1 MANHD
6 KMRIWESWLH
16 SEAFL
21 LPTVRV
27 CRRWPVRESRPVVE
41 KLQGKEA
48 LLTCERVPWTEHLL
62 RAKTLWAGL
71 VKSCDPF
78 DVLADLYIN
87 RNGAAMVDSIFFS
100 AWLPRSLMH
109 FSQWPW
115 VELQLCLEPSAVV
128 KQWSPRRGPGLLF
141 SCLWCLRARWWDFSF
156 KESDSVSFSAFWL
169 MYSRLSLYVSFQDLC
184 LACEKTHG

>member
-1 MANHD
+1 MTSGRESHEGGALPVTCHHRATFISCLKSVQLRSYPFFHFFSMSPSMANHD

-87 RNGAAMVDSIFFS
+87 RNGAAMVDSIFQLGCPGHWCTFS
-100 AWLPRSLMH
+100 SDLGWNCSCAWSL
-109 FSQWPW
+109 
-115 VELQLCLEPSAVV
+115 
-128 KQWSPRRGPGLLF
+128 R
-141 SCLWCLRARWWDFSF
+141 LW
-156 KESDSVSFSAFWL
+156 
-169 MYSRLSLYVSFQDLC
+169 
-184 LACEKTHG
+184 